1 MHTLYPSSTER
12 MSGATCPYTELL
24 VVSGSNTSS
33 NSNSTVTSP
42 PPIPGSFRTI
52 CDQHHQA
59 MTSWSYKQARNRQ
72 AREPVQLSLCWIV
85 ESGEPA
91 GADHTRHARGCGRTT
106 ACGSEFAKMCICFPT
121 HARPRC
127 SSWSGRLVMMQTQHP
142 ALGTHCTFP
151 GERRRLNAFRPTPVR
166 CSSWPG
172 HLCIPRDLLI

>member
-72 AREPVQLSLCWIV
+72 AREPVQLSLCWMV

-91 GADHTRHARGCGRTT
+91 GADHTRHARGCGRTAARPT
-106 ACGSEFAKMCICFPT
+106 AGGCGRRRGCCLVAPAGSVAVSTYTHDPRCAASAT
-121 HARPRC
+121 HAQKPGAPSQYCAGGVAPCTPLGIWCGRWRVRP
-127 SSWSGRLVMMQTQHP
+127 P
-142 ALGTHCTFP
+142 
-151 GERRRLNAFRPTPVR
+151 PT
-166 CSSWPG
+166 
-172 HLCIPRDLLI
+172 